1 MTASRAGVSPGN
13 VRSAARTVLGD
24 FTGALGRNRRIED
37 FTLSVVRQGAFSAA
51 LNGLRNN
58 AALELRTAGGQRL
71 ARSNRRGRSP
81 EFIQRTLAPGNYV
94 IRVRRVSGNTRY
106 RLQISEI
113 PTSNP
118 ITTPNPLFTPSF
130 PSFQAPSFSNPRLFT
145 NPGLFTPNLGIPNL
159 GIPNLGIP
167 NLGINSPAGQALGL
181 ISGIIRNGGQNFGL
195 GAIANQGTVLTGG
208 LQALPQPIN
217 GRPAFF

>member
-1 MTASRAGVSPGN
+1 MTASKADVSPKN
-13 VRSAARTVLGD
+13 VRSAARIVLGN
-24 FTGALGRNRRIED
+24 FTGVLGRNRRIQD

-58 AALELRTAGGQRL
+58 AALELRTAGGQLL

-94 IRVRRVSGNTRY
+94 VRVLRVSGNTRY

-113 PTSNP
+113 STVNP
-118 ITTPNPLFTPSF
+118 ITTSNPLFTSSF
-130 PSFQAPSFSNPRLFT
+130 PSFQTPSLPTSGLFT
-145 NPGLFTPNLGIPNL
+145 NPGLFT
-159 GIPNLGIP
+159 P

-181 ISGIIRNGGQNFGL
+181 ISGIMRNGGQNFGL
-195 GAIANQGTVLTGG
+195 GAIANQSTVLTGG